1 MDDGGNGTNVHC
13 KSNQNC
19 HYESQLYN
27 KYILIKIYKKREFSG
42 FFGGTGVCTQDLVL
56 AR

>member
-1 MDDGGNGTNVHC
+1 MDDGGNGTNVQC